1 MDHVATLLLELGLLF
16 LGLSLLGLLARRLG
30 ISPIPFIL
38 LTALGFGEGGIVPLT
53 TAEPF
58 VEAAAEIG
66 VILLLLTLGLEF
78 SATELV
84 SSLRRH
90 AHSGVVDLF
99 LNAPPGFVAGL
110 LLGLPWQ
117 GALALAG
124 VTWISSSGII
134 ARLLGD
140 LGRLANRET
149 PAVLSVL
156 VLEDIA
162 MALFLPLLVV
172 TLSGGGIA
180 QAAAGVALAL
190 GAVLLVLV
198 AAHRAGHRLGRF
210 LAHPDDEQ
218 VLLRLFGL
226 TLLVA
231 GLAQAVGASAA
242 VGAFLV
248 GIAIPTGLAERARAL
263 LGPLR
268 DLFAATFFVAF
279 GLGTD
284 PGEVWPVLPAA
295 LALGVVTSVT
305 KLATGWFA
313 AQRDGV
319 AVPGRVRA
327 GTALVARGEFSIVIA
342 GLAVAA
348 GVTDVGPV
356 ATAYVLL
363 LAVAGPLLAR
373 ASDPVCEHVLT
384 RIRLRPATSP
394 DVPRTDVPEKRRTQG
409 RPAVTEP
416 EREQHAPPGSREARE
431 PP

>member
-1 MDHVATLLLELGLLF
+1 MDHVSALLVELGLLF
-16 LGLSLLGLLARRLG
+16 LGISLLGLLARRLG
-30 ISPIPFIL
+30 LSPIPFIL
-38 LTALGFGEGGIVPLT
+38 VTALALGDGGVVPLS

-58 VEAAAEIG
+58 VESAAEIG

-78 SATELV
+78 SATELFA
-84 SSLRRH
+84 SMRRH
-90 AHSGVVDLF
+90 GPSGIVDLV

-110 LLGLPWQ
+110 IIGLPWQ
-117 GALALAG
+117 GAMALAG

-156 VLEDIA
+156 VLEDVA

-172 TLSGGGIA
+172 ALAGGGPA
-180 QAAAGVALAL
+180 QAVAGVALAL
-190 GAVLLVLV
+190 GAVLLVLT
-198 AAHRAGHRLGRF
+198 AAQRHGHRLGRL

-231 GLAQAVGASAA
+231 GLAQALGASAA

-248 GIAIPTGLAERARAL
+248 GIAVPSSFADRARAI

-279 GLGTD
+279 GLATD
-284 PGEVWPVLPAA
+284 PAAVLPVLPAVLA
-295 LALGVVTSVT
+295 LALVTTAT
-305 KLATGWFA
+305 KMGTGWFA
-313 AQRDGV
+313 ARRDGV
-319 AVPGRVRA
+319 AAPGRLRA
-327 GTALVARGEFSIVIA
+327 GAALVARGEFSIVIA

-348 GVTDVGPV
+348 GLGEVGPV
-356 ATAYVLL
+356 ATGYVLV
-363 LAVAGPLLAR
+363 LAVAGPVLAR
-373 ASDPVCEHVLT
+373 FIEPLSARVLAAQT
-384 RIRLRPATSP
+384 
-394 DVPRTDVPEKRRTQG
+394 
-409 RPAVTEP
+409 
-416 EREQHAPPGSREARE
+416 
-431 PP
+431 